1 VAAVEGN
8 AVANGIQLPRL
19 GFGTAPLAGLY
30 DTVGEVQAAAALERG
45 FAAGISYFDTAPH
58 YGYGVAEERLGAAIG
73 RAGTLPLI
81 GTKIGYSLREADK
94 PDEYFLDAPQVEA
107 YVDWSEAGI
116 QRGFEQSLARL
127 GVDRVDILFLHD
139 PLTGELD
146 EMIRVGAAS
155 ARRWQE
161 EGLIGAVGAG
171 MMNTKDSIALVE
183 RVELDYLLIAGRLS
197 LLDQS
202 ASEALLPLCEAR
214 GVSVI
219 AGGVFNS
226 GILARPEASARY
238 DYVPAPPELI
248 ARAQRIGSVCE
259 RHGVP
264 LPAAAVQFP
273 FQFPAVACVIPGMRS
288 ADEVN
293 ENLAWFEHPIPD
305 DLWVDLEAEGL
316 IVPRTPT
323 LS

>member
-1 VAAVEGN
+1 MTFE
-8 AVANGIQLPRL
+8 LPRL

-30 DTVGEVQAAAALERG
+30 DAVGEERAAAALDRG

-58 YGYGVAEERLGAAIG
+58 YGFGVAEERLGAAIG
-73 RAGTLPLI
+73 RAGTAPLI

-94 PDEYFLDAPQVEA
+94 PDEYFIDAPQVEA
-107 YVDWSEAGI
+107 YVDWSEVGV

-139 PLTGELD
+139 PLNGEID
-146 EMIRVGAAS
+146 EMIRVGAAA
-155 ARRWQE
+155 ARRWQD
-161 EGLIGAVGAG
+161 EGIVGALGAG
-171 MMNTKDSIALVE
+171 MMNTKDSIALIE

-202 ASEALLPLCEAR
+202 ACDALLPLCEAR

-238 DYVPAPPELI
+238 DYNPAPPELI
-248 ARAQRIGSVCE
+248 ERAQRIGSVCE

-264 LPAAAVQFP
+264 LPAAALQFP
-273 FQFPAVACVIPGMRS
+273 LQFPAVACVIPGMRS
-288 ADEVN
+288 VDEVD
-293 ENLAWFEHPIPD
+293 ENLRWFEHSIPE
-305 DLWVDLEAEGL
+305 DLWEDLEAEELIGL
-316 IVPRTPT
+316 RQPT
-323 LS
+323 AS